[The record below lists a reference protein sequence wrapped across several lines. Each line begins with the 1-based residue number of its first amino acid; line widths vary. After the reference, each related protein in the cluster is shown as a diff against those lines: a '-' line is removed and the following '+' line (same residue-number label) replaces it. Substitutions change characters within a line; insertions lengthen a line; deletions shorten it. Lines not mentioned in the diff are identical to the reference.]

1 MTAAA
6 SEDPSEVA
14 NALNRVATALE
25 RLSVE
30 NAAVHRANRRLRLG
44 LVIVLLGLFG
54 GLGYVAIAPL
64 MRVFD
69 EVLQPKLAAVDP
81 ERAAAE
87 RQRLLAMLSQDRQA
101 RIVSFEQ
108 HMDWVRQYLNASAD
122 FDAGAAVTYFLAD
135 MGSSVSVMP
144 AMYEQVRSMN
154 EEIRRIDGQI
164 QAMNRKMQSLPVLTT
179 EVQAMNAKMG
189 ALPMMAN
196 DVQGMHA
203 QISIMAAGMD
213 STMGRAGR
221 MFPFSW

>member
-1 MTAAA
+1 MNVPA
-6 SEDPSEVA
+6 SDDLSDVA
-14 NALNRVATALE
+14 NALNRVASAVD
-25 RLSVE
+25 RLSAE

-44 LVIVLLGLFG
+44 LVIVLLGLLG

-69 EVLQPKLAAVDP
+69 EVLQPNMAAVDP

-87 RQRLLAMLSQDRQA
+87 RQRLLAMLPQDRQA

-144 AMYEQVRSMN
+144 AMYAEVRSMN

-164 QAMNRKMQSLPVLTT
+164 
-179 EVQAMNAKMG
+179 QAMNAKMG

>member
-1 MTAAA
+1 MNIPA
-6 SEDPSEVA
+6 SDDLSEVA
-14 NALNRVATALE
+14 NALNRVASAVE
-25 RLSVE
+25 RLSAE

-44 LVIVLLGLFG
+44 LVIALVCLLGG
-54 GLGYVAIAPL
+54 VGYMAFAPL
-64 MRVFD
+64 AQLFD

-87 RQRLLAMLSQDRQA
+87 RQRLLAMLPQDRQA

-108 HMDWVRQYLNASAD
+108 HMDWVRRYLNASAD

-144 AMYEQVRSMN
+144 AMYAEVRSMN
-154 EEIRRIDGQI
+154 EEIRRIDGEI
-164 QAMNRKMQSLPVLTT
+164 QAMNTKMQALPVLTT

>member
-1 MTAAA
+1 MNVPA
-6 SEDPSEVA
+6 SDELSEVA
-14 NALNRVATALE
+14 NALNRVASAVE
-25 RLSVE
+25 RLSAE

-44 LVIVLLGLFG
+44 LVIVLLGLVG

-69 EVLQPKLAAVDP
+69 EVLQPNLAAVDP

-108 HMDWVRQYLNASAD
+108 HMDWVRRYLNASAD

-144 AMYEQVRSMN
+144 AMYAEVRSMN
-154 EEIRRIDGQI
+154 
-164 QAMNRKMQSLPVLTT
+164 
-179 EVQAMNAKMG
+179 
-189 ALPMMAN
+189 
-196 DVQGMHA
+196 
-203 QISIMAAGMD
+203 
-213 STMGRAGR
+213 
-221 MFPFSW
+221 

>member
-6 SEDPSEVA
+6 NEDLLEVA
-14 NALNRVATALE
+14 NALNRVASAVE

-44 LVIVLLGLFG
+44 LVIALVCLLGG
-54 GLGYVAIAPL
+54 VGYMAFAPL
-64 MRVFD
+64 AQLFD
-69 EVLQPKLAAVDP
+69 EVLRPNMAAVDP

-101 RIVSFEQ
+101 RVVSFEQ
-108 HMDWVRQYLNASAD
+108 HMDWVRHYLDASAD

-144 AMYEQVRSMN
+144 AMYAEVRSMN

-164 QAMNRKMQSLPVLTT
+164 QAMN
-179 EVQAMNAKMG
+179 AKMG
-189 ALPMMAN
+189 ALPMMAT